1 MHDYQLKSISS
12 VQISCSV
19 MSDSSW
25 PHGPQHTSPPCP
37 SPTPGVHSN
46 SCPLSRWCHPTIS
59 SSVISFSS
67 CLQSFPALVVYSS
80 PSEITLN
87 LWLLFSRS
95 LLPLGDSHCCRRCHQ
110 GGLGM
115 CPPGH
120 LGSSRNR
127 ALLLH
132 SSGDIWEETRHVH
145 KTTNPW
151 DNRKE
156 ISRITSFA
164 FLSLEFPWG
173 SGSQTFTCMEITWRA
188 CWTNSMRAHPNIFWF
203 SRSVLGCETLTRARG
218 CRSGDRTGMNP
229 CPEERRCGVHLPS
242 AQAPVGGYVGM
253 DPSSKVE
260 RQPIS

>member
-1 MHDYQLKSISS
+1 MFNNWSFSS
-12 VQISCSV
+12 VQFSCSV
-19 MSDSSW
+19 VSDSSW
-25 PHGPQHTSPPCP
+25 PHGPQHTRPPCP

-188 CWTNSMRAHPNIFWF
+188 CWTNSMRGPPQHLLIQQVCAGMWDAHQSPRLQVWRSHWDEPLSRGEEMRCPPAF
-203 SRSVLGCETLTRARG
+203 SPG
-218 CRSGDRTGMNP
+218 P
-229 CPEERRCGVHLPS
+229 CWRLCGHGS
-242 AQAPVGGYVGM
+242 
-253 DPSSKVE
+253 
-260 RQPIS
+260 